1 MTGLVIDPIKQEK
14 LRTFASMV
22 LKFGRSF
29 TSHDSFD
36 ELWILSIMDSMIG
49 WTKILAEYKGNIDLV
64 TDVGSG
70 AGFPA
75 IVISIL
81 SPNIEVISVEKRKKA
96 VLFME
101 MVKEKLK
108 LENFQPIC
116 KDIKKF
122 TVDSGIIVSRAV
134 APTGKFL
141 SLLKNVDNR
150 VPVFLWK
157 GPKWKEEIKQIQD
170 IWYPF
175 FKAEY
180 HLSIDGEVRTRFI
193 VGLRRYEEE
202 EKTD

>member
-22 LKFGRSF
+22 LKFGRPF

-36 ELWILSIMDSMIG
+36 ELWILSIMDSVVG
-49 WTKILAEYKGNIDLV
+49 WKKVLSGYERNIDLV

-81 SPNIEVISVEKRKKA
+81 SPDVRVVSVEKRRKA

-101 MVKEKLK
+101 MVKERLK
-108 LENFQPIC
+108 LDNFHPIWE
-116 KDIKKF
+116 DIKKF
-122 TVDSGIIVSRAV
+122 TVDRGIIVSRAV
-134 APTGKFL
+134 APTDRFL
-141 SLLKNVDNR
+141 SLLKDVGNR

-157 GPKWKEEIKQIQD
+157 GPKWRDEIRQVAD

-175 FKAEY
+175 FEAEY
-180 HLSIDGEVRTRFI
+180 YLSIDNEVRTRFI
-193 VGLRRYEEE
+193 VGLIRHEEE

>member
-1 MTGLVIDPIKQEK
+1 VIDPVKQEK

-36 ELWILSIMDSMIG
+36 ELWILSIMDSAIG
-49 WTKILAEYKGNIDLV
+49 WMNILNGYKRNIDLV

-81 SPNIEVISVEKRKKA
+81 SPDIKVVSVEKRRKA

-101 MVKEKLK
+101 MVKERLK
-108 LENFQPIC
+108 LDNFHPIWG
-116 KDIKKF
+116 DIKKF
-122 TVDSGIIVSRAV
+122 TVDRGIIVSRAV

-141 SLLKNVDNR
+141 SLLKNVDNQ

-157 GPKWKEEIKQIQD
+157 GPKWKDELKQVD
-170 IWYPF
+170 SIWYPF
-175 FKAEY
+175 FKSEY
-180 HLSIDGEVRTRFI
+180 YLYIDNDVRNRFI